1 MGQELGVETLNK
13 VGAILTQY
21 GASWC
26 AWPAEISIEVQGT
39 KEALG
44 SAAATATPIAVV
56 VVVVALWMLIC
67 CHCCREDRRIEL
79 ILAGSLLIDLLH
91 IDGTL
96 IEHRLLHIA
105 WHQRIVL
112 QQQFPIGGLYKW
124 QEGGMVLSYMRM
136 FARQRLYL
144 EEANLL
150 PGPRTCRSD
159 SDRRIRHTNAAEM
172 CVEYPAAGLTWC
184 SVPSCLLPLASPLL
198 AACASFQCWKMQK
211 KEKM

>member
-44 SAAATATPIAVV
+44 TPT
-56 VVVVALWMLIC
+56 VVALWLLIC
-67 CHCCREDRRIEL
+67 CHCCREDRRVEL
-79 ILAGSLLIDLLH
+79 ILAGGLLVDLLH

-112 QQQFPIGGLYKW
+112 Q
-124 QEGGMVLSYMRM
+124 
-136 FARQRLYL
+136 
-144 EEANLL
+144 
-150 PGPRTCRSD
+150 
-159 SDRRIRHTNAAEM
+159 
-172 CVEYPAAGLTWC
+172 
-184 SVPSCLLPLASPLL
+184 
-198 AACASFQCWKMQK
+198 
-211 KEKM
+211 

>member
-44 SAAATATPIAVV
+44 SAAATPTVAV

-105 WHQRIVL
+105 WHQRIVF

-124 QEGGMVLSYMRM
+124 KVGGGEGWYYHICVC
-136 FARQRLYL
+136 
-144 EEANLL
+144 L
-150 PGPRTCRSD
+150 PGRDCIWRRLTC
-159 SDRRIRHTNAAEM
+159 
-172 CVEYPAAGLTWC
+172 
-184 SVPSCLLPLASPLL
+184 CLARGRVVLIAIDAFGIQMPQK
-198 AACASFQCWKMQK
+198 CA
-211 KEKM
+211 

>member
-44 SAAATATPIAVV
+44 SVAAATPTPT
-56 VVVVALWMLIC
+56 VVALWLLIC
-67 CHCCREDRRIEL
+67 CHCCREDRRVEL
-79 ILAGSLLIDLLH
+79 ILAGGLLVDLLH

-112 QQQFPIGGLYKW
+112 QQQFPIGGLYKNGRRGHGIIICVRDRDW
-124 QEGGMVLSYMRM
+124 IWRLTCCLARGRVVLIAIDAFGIQMP
-136 FARQRLYL
+136 QK
-144 EEANLL
+144 
-150 PGPRTCRSD
+150 
-159 SDRRIRHTNAAEM
+159 
-172 CVEYPAAGLTWC
+172 
-184 SVPSCLLPLASPLL
+184 
-198 AACASFQCWKMQK
+198 CA
-211 KEKM
+211 